1 MLNQSIDGI
10 VGLRAVVACDDN
22 INIGRNDG
30 ALHSLNTGDRLVGH
44 NNSVS
49 IFAFGNG
56 KRNTWMLDNAAG
68 SRFILR

>member
-44 NNSVS
+44 NNSVG